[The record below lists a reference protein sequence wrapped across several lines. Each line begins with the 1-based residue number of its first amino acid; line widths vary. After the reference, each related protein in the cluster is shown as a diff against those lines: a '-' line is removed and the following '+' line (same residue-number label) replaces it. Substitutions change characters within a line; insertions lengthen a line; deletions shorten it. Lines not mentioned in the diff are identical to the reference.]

1 MEDLFNSV
9 SSSHK
14 GISFA
19 TIILF
24 GAFIFLI
31 IQTQLSFAGR
41 ITNVLR
47 KTGFFAMLLLYV
59 QGALGFFLAIYSP
72 DFQGVSGFGNL
83 LSHFKYTICIL
94 TCAGVM
100 TYVHSFL
107 NKNDKLTLRIVIIT
121 LASALLFEY
130 AYPWRELLGF

>member
-47 KTGFFAMLLLYV
+47 KTAFFSMLLLYV

-72 DFQGVSGFGNL
+72 NLQGVNGFGEY
-83 LSHFKYTICIL
+83 LSHFKYAICIL
-94 TCAGVM
+94 VCAGAM
-100 TYVHSFL
+100 TYVHSYL
-107 NKNDKLTLRIVIIT
+107 IKNQKLILRIVIIA
-121 LASALLFEY
+121 LSAALLFEY